1 MSPTMKWDAKQR
13 SAADV
18 EVLALYEISK
28 LLTSSP
34 DYRKCVRQVLNLLTG
49 ELEMRHALLGMVQDD
64 GKLHIIGASDVPW
77 HEGGAPI
84 LDANVGLLAKVLKN
98 GSPIVVPD
106 IASDPDFLNR
116 TGRDL
121 AASAGVAYIAVPLRV
136 DRQIVGV
143 LSVDRH
149 PGSDRPINF
158 ERDVRL
164 VTLVANLLAQTWQL
178 HQTLAAERRELIAET
193 HRLQKQ
199 LQGKYDIENVIG
211 RSKRMKDVFADVHQ
225 VAPSQSTVLLRGE
238 SGTGKEAI
246 AHAIHYLS
254 PRSKKPFI
262 KLNCAALP
270 ETLLESELFGHEK
283 GAFTGATSERKGR
296 FEQANGGTIFL
307 DEIGDITPAFQ
318 AKLLRVL
325 QEREFERVGGSK
337 TIRTDVRI
345 VAATNRNLEEMV
357 QRGEFRGDLYFRL
370 NVVSIVIPPL
380 RERKDDI
387 PLLVD
392 FFLTRFNSENGR
404 RLTITQGAVDVLM
417 QCSWPGNVRELENC
431 IQRAATMTRQ
441 NVIRESDMRCQKG
454 QCFSAMLVETP
465 LQRIP
470 VVSPRPGSGQA
481 VPSVPAARARV
492 PEEVVFDPPP
502 VTVPIAN
509 GQAGGDDSSA
519 DAPDG
524 EAGERGRLIEAMER
538 CGWVQ
543 AKAARLL
550 GLTPRQIG
558 YALRKHGI
566 EIKQL

>member
-1 MSPTMKWDAKQR
+1 MDVRRR
-13 SAADV
+13 SAADT

-28 LLTSSP
+28 LLTSSL
-34 DYRKCVRQVLNLLTG
+34 DFRKCVRQVLNLMTG
-49 ELEMRHALLGMVQDD
+49 ELQMRHVLLGMVQDD

-77 HEGGAPI
+77 NEQSAPV
-84 LDANVGLLAKVLKN
+84 LDADIGILAKVLKN
-98 GSPIVVPD
+98 GSPIVIPD
-106 IASDPDFLNR
+106 ISADPKFLNR
-116 TGRDL
+116 TGRDP
-121 AASAGVAYIAVPLRV
+121 AQTQGVAYIAVPLQL
-136 DRQIVGV
+136 DRQVVGV

-149 PGSDRPINF
+149 PGTDRPINF

-164 VTLVANLLAQTWQL
+164 VTLVANLLAQTYQL
-178 HQTLAAERRELIAET
+178 HQNLAAERRELIAET

-199 LQGKYDIENVIG
+199 LQGKYDIENVVG
-211 RSKRMKDVFADVHQ
+211 RSRRMKEVFADVHQ
-225 VAPSQSTVLLRGE
+225 VAPSNSTVLLRGE

-254 PRSKKPFI
+254 PRSKKPFV

-283 GAFTGATSERKGR
+283 GSFTGATAERKGR

-318 AKLLRVL
+318 SKLLRVL
-325 QEREFERVGGSK
+325 QEREFERVGGST
-337 TIRTDVRI
+337 TIKTDVRI

-370 NVVSIVIPPL
+370 NVVTIIIPPL

-392 FFLTRFNSENGR
+392 FFLSRFNSENGR
-404 RLTITQGAVDVLM
+404 QLTITPGAVDVLM
-417 QCSWPGNVRELENC
+417 HCNWPGNVRELENC
-431 IQRAATMTRQ
+431 IQRSATMTR
-441 NVIRESDMRCQKG
+441 NTVIRESDMRCQKG
-454 QCFSAMLVETP
+454 QCFSSMLVESP
-465 LQRIP
+465 LGRIP
-470 VVSPRPGSGQA
+470 VVAVRPGSGPA
-481 VPSVPAARARV
+481 TPTPREMPRPAAPPAAWS
-492 PEEVVFDPPP
+492 PPQEHDDADQDDEHADP
-502 VTVPIAN
+502 
-509 GQAGGDDSSA
+509 GL
-519 DAPDG
+519 G
-524 EAGERGRLIEAMER
+524 EAGDASGDLGERERLIQAMER

-558 YALRKHGI
+558 YALRKHNI

>member
-1 MSPTMKWDAKQR
+1 MDAKRR
-13 SAADV
+13 SASDL

-28 LLTSSP
+28 LLTSSL
-34 DYRKCVRQVLNLLTG
+34 DFRKCVRQVLNLMTS
-49 ELEMRHALLGMVQDD
+49 ELDMRHALLGMVQDD

-77 HEGGAPI
+77 QRDKAPI
-84 LDANVGLLAKVLKN
+84 LDANIGLLAKVLKN

-106 IASDPDFLNR
+106 IAQDPRFLNR
-116 TGRDL
+116 TGRNIEK
-121 AASAGVAYIAVPLRV
+121 SAGVAYIAVPLRL
-136 DRQIVGV
+136 DREIIGV

-149 PGSDRPINF
+149 PGSGRPINF

-164 VTLVANLLAQTWQL
+164 VTLVANLLAQTYQL
-178 HQTLAAERRELIAET
+178 HLTVAAERLELMAET

-211 RSKRMKDVFADVHQ
+211 RSRRMKEVFADVHQ
-225 VAPSQSTVLLRGE
+225 VAPTNSTVLLRGE

-246 AHAIHYLS
+246 AHAVHYLS
-254 PRSKKPFI
+254 PRAKKPFI

-283 GAFTGATSERKGR
+283 GAFTGATT
-296 FEQANGGTIFL
+296 GGTIFL

-325 QEREFERVGGSK
+325 QEREFERVGGNK
-337 TIRTDVRI
+337 TIKADVRI

-370 NVVSIVIPPL
+370 NVVAIVIPPL

-392 FFLTRFNSENGR
+392 FFLSRFNSENGR
-404 RLTITQGAVDVLM
+404 KLTITQGAVQVLM
-417 QCSWPGNVRELENC
+417 HCNWPGNVRELENC
-431 IQRAATMTRQ
+431 VQRSATMTRG

-454 QCFSAMLVETP
+454 QCFSSMLIETP
-465 LQRIP
+465 LNRIP
-470 VVSPRPGSGQA
+470 VVAARPGSGPA
-481 VPSVPAARARV
+481 VPVVRDVPVSSPLSVGGMPAETGISERSGV
-492 PEEVVFDPPP
+492 TSPTGLEPE
-502 VTVPIAN
+502 
-509 GQAGGDDSSA
+509 A
-519 DAPDG
+519 DQPG
-524 EAGERGRLIEAMER
+524 ELGERERLIEAMER